1 MSLGHNN
8 IKRSEVSTTPILLKY
23 LTTYNSSSFL
33 ENGITVN
40 RGINSSF
47 ESDGVQF
54 LNYALVKQLY
64 YQEYLTGS
72 LLQSS
77 SYWDSNLQ
85 STAASGTF
93 DNEIRYF
100 PSESNSEITVIAIPR
115 TVFGEQIA
123 RNSFLISGS
132 TFRLFDDGN
141 GNIKDSQNGNAIV
154 GNVLYSQGVIVVT
167 NPEYSDALISP

>member
-33 ENGITVN
+33 ENGITVS

-47 ESDGVQF
+47 ASNGVQY
-54 LNYALVKQLY
+54 LNYALVRQLY

-93 DNEIRYF
+93 DNERRYF
-100 PSESNSEITVIAIPR
+100 PTESNSEITVIAIPR

-123 RNSFLISGS
+123 RKSLLITGS
-132 TFRLFDDGN
+132 TYRLYDDGN
-141 GNIKDSQNGNAIV
+141 GNVKDSQNGNAFV
-154 GNVLYSQGVIVVT
+154 GNLLYSQGVIVLT